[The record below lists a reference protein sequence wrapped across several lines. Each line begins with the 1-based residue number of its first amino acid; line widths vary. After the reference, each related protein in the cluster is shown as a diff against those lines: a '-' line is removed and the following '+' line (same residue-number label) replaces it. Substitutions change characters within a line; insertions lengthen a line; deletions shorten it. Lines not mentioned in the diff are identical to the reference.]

1 MNMNNDKKGTSFIR
15 IALIVICGVIV
26 LIGMIFPYEYEVSLV
41 IGGLILIVVTVCLRE
56 LICKLFKGLS
66 VAKKRTKIVVW
77 FGWLA
82 CGVWLSFFVY
92 SISWFFQP
100 FSVLLWIITGVTI
113 FVFAAK
119 KRKPI
124 RNVILCV
131 LAFITWFVI
140 IDTARKIERRQAE
153 TLVNEIL
160 NSLEDGHFPSHITI
174 DVSDETRAK
183 ILASVPRNYEIT
195 HRDYLFG
202 TWDYHIDFS
211 EDYSNVIHLYKKN
224 TFTWGAFIPR

>member
-1 MNMNNDKKGTSFIR
+1 MNNDKKGNSFIR

-26 LIGMIFPYEYEVSLV
+26 LIGMIFPYEYEASLV

-77 FGWLA
+77 LGWLA

-92 SISWFFQP
+92 SISWLFQP
-100 FSVLLWIITGVTI
+100 FSVLLWIMTGVAI
-113 FVFAAK
+113 CVFTAK
-119 KRKPI
+119 KTKPI
-124 RNVILCV
+124 RIGILCM
-131 LAFITWFVI
+131 LGFVI
-140 IDTARKIERRQAE
+140 WVAVIYTADKIERRQTG

-224 TFTWGAFIPR
+224 IFTWRAFIPR